1 MLVRNEQTN
10 EWFVCC
16 IILYGQYMQ
25 STVCHNNCDRNII
38 QGRCMSL
45 RTKSNAFQVNFAKRE
60 KNLCSYLEGIRW
72 ITTNPDSHGYC
83 THMRYGF
90 QSWKTKCMRK
100 WSCRNRIAYRKS
112 AMQLV
117 FSRHIA
123 LCFYFTATQSKI
135 KLDHCCMQSILIP
148 YSCKL
153 GAHPL
158 THLFAMH
165 LHIAST
171 WIPQVQY

>member
-1 MLVRNEQTN
+1 MANICKARSVTIIATEILFKVGVCRSVQNQMLFK
-10 EWFVCC
+10 W
-16 IILYGQYMQ
+16 IL
-25 STVCHNNCDRNII
+25 R
-38 QGRCMSL
+38 
-45 RTKSNAFQVNFAKRE
+45 KE
-60 KNLCSYLEGIRW
+60 KNNLCSYLEGIRW
-72 ITTNPDSHGYC
+72 ITTNPDSHGYR
-83 THMRYGF
+83 THMQYGF